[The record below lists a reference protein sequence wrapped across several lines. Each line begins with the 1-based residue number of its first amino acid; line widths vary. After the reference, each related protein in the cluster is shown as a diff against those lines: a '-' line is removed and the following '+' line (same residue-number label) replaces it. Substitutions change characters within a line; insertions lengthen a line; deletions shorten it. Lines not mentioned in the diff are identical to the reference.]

1 MSYSPMDHALE
12 LARSVS
18 GTTSPNPAVGC
29 VILKD
34 GRLVGK
40 GATQPP
46 GGPHAEIGALNLA
59 GKEANGADIY
69 VTLEPCAHAGRTPPC
84 VDSIISAGPAT
95 VHVAVRDP
103 NPSVSGNGIEQLR
116 NAGINIIEGER
127 KREAQRLNE
136 AFMKWIVEKRPFV
149 YVKFA
154 MSLDGKIA
162 TFSGDSKWITGQ
174 KSRAEV
180 HRLRSIVDAV
190 MIGSNTARTDDPK
203 LTARAASGKP
213 KSRQPLRIVV
223 DTKASTPIDSQMFRE
238 PGPSLVATTSAA
250 SEDAIKNLMSVGAG
264 IEVVRGLENG
274 VDLDSLLQ
282 KLGEKE
288 ITSILVEGGSIMIG
302 SLLDARLVDK
312 IVAFVA
318 PVVIGGAGAPSPAA
332 GVGTSH
338 ITDALRLND
347 VETHQFG
354 DDTMISG
361 YPIKH

>member
-1 MSYSPMDHALE
+1 MDHALE

-29 VILKD
+29 VIVND
-34 GRLVGK
+34 GRLVGE

-46 GGPHAEIGALNLA
+46 GGPHAEIGALTQA
-59 GKEANGADIY
+59 GREADGADVY

-127 KREAQRLNE
+127 EREAQRLNE
-136 AFMKWIVEKRPFV
+136 AFMKWIVERRPFV

-162 TFSGDSKWITGQ
+162 TSSGDSKWITGEE
-174 KSRAEV
+174 SRAEV
-180 HRLRSIVDAV
+180 HRLRGIVDSV
-190 MIGSNTARTDDPK
+190 MIGSKTARIDDPK
-203 LTARAASGKP
+203 LTARTASGKP
-213 KSRQPLRIVV
+213 RSRQPLRIVV
-223 DTKASTPIDSQMFRE
+223 DTKASTPIASQMFRE
-238 PGPSLVATTSAA
+238 PGSTLVATTCAA
-250 SEDAIKNLMSVGAG
+250 PDDAIKGLVSVGAE
-264 IEVVRGLENG
+264 IEVVPGLQNG
-274 VDLDSLLQ
+274 VNLDSLLQ

-288 ITSILVEGGSIMIG
+288 ITSVLVEGGATMIG

-312 IVAFVA
+312 VIAFVA
-318 PVVIGGAGAPSPAA
+318 PMVIGGTGAPSPAA
-332 GVGTSH
+332 GVGAGQ
-338 ITDALRLND
+338 ITDAVRLND
-347 VETHQFG
+347 VETHRFG
-354 DDTMISG
+354 DDNMISG
-361 YPIKH
+361 YPTKH